1 MVPVPCYSYPPFYGI
16 VSPHSGYPNPVR
28 MSLTDHRREP
38 VWRPRSLLRRGRV
51 PARDWRCLV
60 DPASLT
66 QRVVTACAGRFRVH
80 VIDQHWMRPL
90 RNEARALGVPMT
102 QYALVRQV
110 FLMCDDEPWVYARTV
125 IPASTLT
132 GRLRQLS
139 KLRSRSLGA
148 FLFADPTMSREE
160 LHIVQL
166 TARDKL
172 FRRATVRLK
181 HKPEAVWGR
190 RSVFRLSDKP
200 LLVSEIFL
208 PAAGVCRD

>member
-1 MVPVPCYSYPPFYGI
+1 
-16 VSPHSGYPNPVR
+16 
-28 MSLTDHRREP
+28 MSLNDHRREP
-38 VWRPRSLLRRGRV
+38 VWRPRRLLRRGMV
-51 PARDWRCLV
+51 PATDWRCLT

-66 QRVVTACAGRFRVH
+66 QRVVAACGGQFRVH

-90 RNEARALGVPMT
+90 RNEALALGVPIT

-148 FLFADPTMSREE
+148 FLFADPAMSREE
-160 LHIVQL
+160 LHIVHL
-166 TARDKL
+166 TSRDKL
-172 FRRATVRLK
+172 FRRATARLRK
-181 HKPEAVWGR
+181 KPDAVWGR
-190 RSVFRLSDKP
+190 RSVFRLSGKP

-208 PAAGVCRD
+208 PAAAVCRD